1 MPIEDV
7 QAHTPLEEYGIDSI
21 LIVQLTNRVR
31 EDVPDI
37 SSTLFF
43 EYPTIG
49 GLAEYLVSSRQD
61 DMAGIFKTNNEAE
74 KAPHT
79 LQKKQSRKKSAG
91 LAKRQAASFSEKAP
105 PASEPPSKHL
115 EVAIVGLAGGIPELK
130 MLMSSG
136 NG

>member
-49 GLAEYLVSSRQD
+49 GLAEYLVSSRQE
-61 DMAGIFKTNNEAE
+61 DMAGIFKTNKEAE
-74 KAPHT
+74 KVPHT
-79 LQKKQSRKKSAG
+79 LQKSKAAKK
-91 LAKRQAASFSEKAP
+91 RRIDEAP
-105 PASEPPSKHL
+105 S
-115 EVAIVGLAGGIPELK
+115 GIFF
-130 MLMSSG
+130 
-136 NG
+136 

>member
-31 EDVPDI
+31 EDIPDI

-61 DMAGIFKTNNEAE
+61 DMAGIFKTNKEAE
-74 KAPHT
+74 KRRPLPNRRQNT
-79 LQKKQSRKKSAG
+79 LKWPLSV
-91 LAKRQAASFSEKAP
+91 LP
-105 PASEPPSKHL
+105 D
-115 EVAIVGLAGGIPELK
+115 GIPELK